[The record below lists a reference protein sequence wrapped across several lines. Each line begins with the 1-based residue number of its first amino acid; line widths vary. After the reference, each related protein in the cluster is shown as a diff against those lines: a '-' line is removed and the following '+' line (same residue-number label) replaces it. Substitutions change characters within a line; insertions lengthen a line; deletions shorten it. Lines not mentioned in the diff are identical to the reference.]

1 MAEIARKHGYATG
14 AIIGGVTLQD
24 KACGLSR
31 GFDLYDDQFAL
42 DPADMKR
49 PAREVT
55 EAAVRWMDAQE
66 QPFFLFVHYFDAHFP
81 YTPPSPWDRAYDPD
95 YRGALDGSDATLRP
109 YRDGERTPSP
119 RDVAHIEALY
129 AGEVSALDQ
138 ELAPLL
144 AALPSDAVVVITA
157 DHGESFGHDYWFNHR
172 GVLWDDVMQVPL
184 VIRGLSREPGSVETG
199 DVGLVDVART
209 VLGAAGLPAD
219 TRMNGRDLGRVDP
232 SASSVPQLAI
242 TDPWVGSAWFAA
254 RWQGHKRI
262 DRPGATGMEWYE
274 LAADPKEQHPQ
285 VLPSEHRLQSARDRW
300 TEAVAAHAGDQ
311 VEAPVRSIP
320 DDEVQRLEA
329 LGYVDPTRSAPG
341 PGGPAG
347 PSPAARPGGRMPGK
361 APGMRRGPPGGAQP
375 PPSGG

>member
-1 MAEIARKHGYATG
+1 
-14 AIIGGVTLQD
+14 
-24 KACGLSR
+24 
-31 GFDLYDDQFAL
+31 
-42 DPADMKR
+42 
-49 PAREVT
+49 
-55 EAAVRWMDAQE
+55 
-66 QPFFLFVHYFDAHFP
+66 
-81 YTPPSPWDRAYDPD
+81 
-95 YRGALDGSDATLRP
+95 
-109 YRDGERTPSP
+109 
-119 RDVAHIEALY
+119 
-129 AGEVSALDQ
+129 
-138 ELAPLL
+138 
-144 AALPSDAVVVITA
+144 
-157 DHGESFGHDYWFNHR
+157 
-172 GVLWDDVMQVPL
+172 
-184 VIRGLSREPGSVETG
+184 
-199 DVGLVDVART
+199 VGLVDVART

-262 DRPGATGMEWYE
+262 DRPGATGVEWYE

-347 PSPAARPGGRMPGK
+347 SSPATRPGGRVPGK